1 MTNLR
6 ISAFRTVGMR
16 IAVAVMAAAVCSASA
31 GKALGA
37 EAGVQKA
44 ATDAY
49 IFGYPLVTME
59 LTRRSFVNV
68 ETASPSSA
76 PMGQFANMTSYP
88 AVDDHRVTAPNADTL
103 YSTAWLDV
111 SKEPYV
117 LSVPDMNGRYFL
129 LPMLDG
135 WTDVFQVPGK
145 RTTGTGAQKY
155 LISGPG
161 WKGDVPAG
169 LTHYQSPTGMV
180 WILGRIYCTGTPE
193 DYAAVHALQAQL
205 TLVPLSSYGKPYA
218 PPANA
223 VNPAWEKSGG
233 VRQQVAEMSSVE
245 YFTLLAQLM
254 KDNPPSAD
262 DAPAVAEMARIGLVP
277 GQDFDASKLD
287 SATLA
292 ALNRAPKLAEA
303 RIKAFA
309 AKGLKLVNGWTTL
322 TKTGLYGTDY
332 VDRAFITAVGL
343 GANRPQDA
351 QYPLTTHDPQM
362 QKYDGANTY
371 VLHFAKGQT
380 PPVRGFWSITMYDPA
395 FFFVANALNKQT
407 VSPRD
412 DLHYNADGSID
423 LYFSHAAPPNVPE
436 SNWLPAP
443 AGNFQ
448 LMLRMYWPDEPVL
461 DGSWKVPEVTKL
473 R

>member
-1 MTNLR
+1 MR
-6 ISAFRTVGMR
+6 APHVSAKMVV
-16 IAVAVMAAAVCSASA
+16 AAVLVAVTSFACS
-31 GKALGA
+31 GKPLGS
-37 EAGVQKA
+37 EIDVQRA

-68 ETASPSSA
+68 EKASPSTA
-76 PMGQFANMTSYP
+76 PMGQFANMVAYP

-145 RTTGTGAQKY
+145 RTTGTGARTY

-161 WKGDVPAG
+161 WKGEVPPG
-169 LTHYQSPTGMV
+169 MTHYESPTGMV
-180 WILGRIYCTGTPE
+180 WILGRIYCTGTPQ
-193 DYAAVHALQAQL
+193 DYAAVHALQAKL
-205 TLVPLSSYGKPYA
+205 SLVPLSAYGKPYA
-218 PPANA
+218 PPAGT
-223 VNPAWEKSGG
+223 VNPAWEKSGS
-233 VRQQVAEMSSVE
+233 VRDQVNAMSAVE
-245 YFTLLAQLM
+245 YFTMLAALM

-262 DAPAVAEMARIGLVP
+262 DAPMVAEMAKIGLVP

-287 SATLA
+287 GATMD
-292 ALNRAPKLAEA
+292 ALNRAPKLAEI

-309 AKGLKLVNGWTTL
+309 VQGLKRINGWNTL
-322 TKTGLYGTDY
+322 TKTGVYGTDY
-332 VDRAFITAVGL
+332 EARAFVTVVGL

-351 QYPLTTHDPQM
+351 QYPYTQRDTHL

-380 PPVRGFWSITMYDPA
+380 PPVQGFWSITMYDPA
-395 FFFVANALNKQT
+395 FFFVPNALNKQT

-412 DLHYNADGSID
+412 DLKYNADGSLD
-423 LYFSHAAPPNVPE
+423 LYFSHVQPPKAPQ

-443 AGNFQ
+443 AGDFQ
-448 LMLRMYWPDEPVL
+448 IMLRMYWPQEPIL
-461 DGSWKVPEVTKL
+461 DGSWKVPPVT
-473 R
+473 RT